1 MKELQYEEK
10 IDGPFALSLLSE
22 CLECTE
28 GKWVLRDLEAER
40 NEVMSEEDSASP
52 AEDCRCL

>member
-1 MKELQYEEK
+1 MQELQK

-22 CLECTE
+22 CLEYTE
-28 GKWVLRDLEAER
+28 GKWVLGDFEVER

-52 AEDCRCL
+52 AEDCWCL